1 MFFDINKKISFFVSK
16 NKKIL
21 FWASIIIIALG
32 AGFWTYERFFAEKSL
47 KLIFPQSKE
56 VLQAGKTEQIVWKQR
71 GLDRVG
77 ITLTKSDSKET
88 QWLARDIPASD
99 RAYTWQ
105 VFAWQEPRQDYKI
118 SIFEYP
124 WQEGKFIDSSEAP
137 FTILGPQFASC
148 DSLSI
153 QEEWPFLPSDFP
165 DLKKVFVSQRGFSGN
180 LEGLEG
186 ADLKCQAE
194 ADELGLKGNWKAF
207 LGSDQTLAIDRLN
220 LEGVFAEAAPA
231 GSLPEQKSCHRL
243 LGGNFAGFFRKLS
256 APLLLNQD
264 KFGED
269 LLRNLANVWLG
280 RINKESKRECAII
293 SSQYPSSDPSRN
305 YSFTTTCQN
314 WRTEQEFLA
323 GYPPKQGQGA
333 EFPVCYTAKGVR
345 IQAVGVAGLAS
356 GLTIKENRESF
367 TPSLGKSC
375 DVQRKLICI
384 EQ

>member
-1 MFFDINKKISFFVSK
+1 
-16 NKKIL
+16 
-21 FWASIIIIALG
+21 
-32 AGFWTYERFFAEKSL
+32 
-47 KLIFPQSKE
+47 
-56 VLQAGKTEQIVWKQR
+56 
-71 GLDRVG
+71 
-77 ITLTKSDSKET
+77 
-88 QWLARDIPASD
+88 
-99 RAYTWQ
+99 

-153 QEEWPFLPSDFP
+153 QEEWPFLPGDFP
-165 DLKKVFVSQRGFSGN
+165 GLKKVFVSQRGFSGN